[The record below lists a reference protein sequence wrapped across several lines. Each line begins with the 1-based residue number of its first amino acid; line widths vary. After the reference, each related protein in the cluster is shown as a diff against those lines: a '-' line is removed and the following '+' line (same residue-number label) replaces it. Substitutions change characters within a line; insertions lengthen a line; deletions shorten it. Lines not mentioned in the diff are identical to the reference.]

1 MTHKLLAIYLILA
14 LCTAMI
20 PAGVAAQTEENVFN
34 LIPSASTLKVNDTF
48 IVTLEGKNLTDLYA
62 HEVTL
67 TYDRNLLHYV
77 DTKQVIEGFP
87 VPPEVKE
94 NTIRLA
100 STLTAPAT
108 KGKTGDQLLYRLTF
122 KAIGKGSAT
131 VKLTNLAWLDSKDA
145 FVKHDGTKGAAANLE
160 IRSQDSPSP
169 GGDSPSSNS
178 TPTPSPLP
186 SPLPSPKPTTKPSI
200 TVVVVKAQTDA
211 NGVASASVNAEE
223 LQEAIDNT
231 KENTILI
238 EVKSVDAAREVK
250 VQIPLKQVQAAQDK
264 QMISI
269 AVDIGAATVS
279 INPNLLKKHVSETG
293 GNLELSVAK
302 ADLSALPAKV
312 REKLGGSQT
321 VYDFNLSINGK
332 KLDKFDVNDVKVEI
346 PYTLKPGENQNKVII
361 YSISDDGKL
370 EVIKN
375 GKYNP
380 VTGKVAF
387 KPKHFS
393 QYAATYANVAF
404 QDFAGADWAVDAV
417 EGLAAREAID
427 GVSMGNFNPGGEV
440 TREEFIAMLMR
451 TFDLV
456 DPEAEAT
463 FHDTDPDAWYYSSV
477 ASAQKLGIVNGKED
491 GSFGIHDKIS
501 RQDMAVMIVRAAE
514 TLNAGLTQSEPD
526 APFADQAQISGYA
539 LEAVTAV
546 RQSGITNGMS
556 GNIFAPKAPSTRA
569 QAAAVIYRLYLRAS

>member
-1 MTHKLLAIYLILA
+1 MTRKLLAIYLILA

-48 IVTLEGKNLTDLYA
+48 TVTLEGKSLTDLYA
-62 HEVTL
+62 QEVTL
-67 TYDRNLLHYV
+67 TYDRNLLQYV
-77 DTKQVIEGFP
+77 DTKQIIEGFS

-100 STLTAPAT
+100 STLTAPVT

-122 KAIGKGSAT
+122 KAIGKGSTT
-131 VKLTNLAWLDSKDA
+131 VKLTSLAWLDSKDA
-145 FVKHDGTKGAAANLE
+145 FVKHGGTKGAAADLE

-169 GGDSPSSNS
+169 GGDSSSSPPSSIS
-178 TPTPSPLP
+178 TPTPSPNPTSNP
-186 SPLPSPKPTTKPSI
+186 SA
-200 TVVVVKAQTDA
+200 TVVVVKALTDA
-211 NGVASASVNAEE
+211 DGVASATVNAEE
-223 LQEAIDNT
+223 LQKAIDT
-231 KENTILI
+231 AKAQTIFI

-250 VQIPLKQVQAAQDK
+250 VRIPLKQLQLAKDK
-264 QMISI
+264 QIIII
-269 AVDIGAATVS
+269 AVDTGLATVS
-279 INPNLLKKHVSETG
+279 INPNLLKNHVNETG
-293 GNLELSVAK
+293 GNLELSVVK
-302 ADLSALPAKV
+302 VDPSASLPSKV
-312 REKLGGSQT
+312 RERLSGSQT
-321 VYDFNLSINGK
+321 VYDFRMSVNGK

-361 YSISDDGKL
+361 CSITDDGKL

-380 VTGKVAF
+380 ATSKVTF

-393 QYAATYANVAF
+393 QYAVTYGNVAF
-404 QDFAGADWAVDAV
+404 QDFAGAEWAVDAV

-427 GVSMGNFNPGGEV
+427 GVGMGNFNPSGDV
-440 TREEFIAMLMR
+440 TREEFIAILMR

-456 DPEAEAT
+456 DTEAEAT
-463 FHDTDPDAWYYSSV
+463 FHDADPDAWYYSAV

-501 RQDMAVMIVRAAE
+501 RQDMAVIIYRAAE
-514 TLNAGLTQSEPD
+514 MLNAGLTQSEPD

-546 RQSGITNGMS
+546 RQSGIASGMS

-569 QAAAVIYRLYLRAS
+569 QAAAVIYRLYLGAR